1 MKKLIS
7 VLLVVLLLF
16 ALCSCG
22 KESSENSMET
32 NETTQITE
40 DKTTE
45 NDKIDDI
52 DDKQENN
59 TETTTENTQNQEG
72 ISDETT
78 KSENNVGNKKENFD
92 KNPTTFAPENT
103 DSGNKK
109 PNDNN
114 DNTVQSNTNQ
124 ENKTE
129 EEKVPSKGEVY
140 FEKFEYVSRT
150 FAYPYYIDGKNLVNR
165 LYGDKCMQTNDTVT
179 YRIVMSDGGT
189 SGFKIIE
196 KIGASISVDGN
207 LVTISA
213 NGTDTEAGFIMKTN
227 DKNGNTIT
235 KTLVYNVI
243 QQAYCIVEDE
253 VSMYVHLRDYAM
265 SKGLKY
271 YNGNELTGYTANN
284 ETLSITNYNKKG
296 TDDYVPIKAEIVNGK
311 YVFGNADWVKK
322 ALWVIDK
329 YAEMGLKKWGFQ
341 IVYLDGF
348 ATIAE

>member
-45 NDKIDDI
+45 DNKTDGIDN
-52 DDKQENN
+52 KQENN
-59 TETTTENTQNQEG
+59 TDTTTESTQNQEK
-72 ISDETT
+72 IPDETT

-92 KNPTTFAPENT
+92 KNSTTSAPENT

-109 PNDNN
+109 PNENN
-114 DNTVQSNTNQ
+114 GNTVQSNTNQ

-129 EEKVPSKGEVY
+129 EKAPSKDKVY

-150 FAYPYYIDGKNLVNR
+150 FAYPYYIDGKNLVNK

-189 SGFKIIE
+189 SGFKIIDE
-196 KIGASISVDGN
+196 IGANISINGN

-213 NGTDTEAGFIMKTN
+213 NGTDTEAGFTIETN
-227 DKNGNTIT
+227 DKNGNTIV
-235 KTLVYNVI
+235 KSLVYDVVK
-243 QQAYCIVEDE
+243 QDYCIVESE
-253 VSMYVHLRDYAM
+253 VGMYVHLKNYAM
-265 SKGLKY
+265 SKGLNY
-271 YNGNELTGYTANN
+271 YNGNALTGYTVND

-296 TDDYVPIKAEIVNGK
+296 ADDYVPIKAEVVNGK
-311 YVFGNADWVKK
+311 YIFGNADWVKK
-322 ALWVIDK
+322 VIWVIDK
-329 YAEMGLKKWGFQ
+329 YAEMGFTKWSFDV
-341 IVYLDGF
+341 IYLDGF
-348 ATIAE
+348 QSVAE